1 MALSALVL
9 CGGMGSRLASV
20 VSDVPKPMARV
31 QGVPFL
37 DILISWLEQQG
48 VVNEVILA
56 AGHLGKIID
65 QHYQAQRRF
74 SLSVKTVIENERLGT
89 GGGIVNGLQHASND
103 ECIVLN
109 GDSFIDVDL
118 TQVVEQ
124 HRKSMADITVVG
136 RMVADANRFG
146 QVVLA
151 TDSNKIRAFSEKKET
166 HSSGYINC
174 GIYVM
179 QKSFAN
185 GVFKEN
191 RFSLENWFQDEVSNH
206 NIRFF
211 MSDSDFIDMGT
222 PESYSAV
229 QSFFNAAERVAAKQK
244 T

>member
-1 MALSALVL
+1 MAVSALVL
-9 CGGMGSRLASV
+9 CGGMGSRLATV
-20 VSDVPKPMARV
+20 VNDVPKPMALVR
-31 QGVPFL
+31 GVPFL
-37 DILISWLEQQG
+37 DILISWLEQQE

-56 AGHLGKIID
+56 AGHLGDIID

-74 SLSVKTVIENERLGT
+74 SLSVKTVIEIERLGT
-89 GGGIVNGLQHASND
+89 GGGIVNGLKHVSND

-124 HRKSMADITVVG
+124 HRSSMSDITVVG
-136 RMVADANRFG
+136 TVVADANRFG

-151 TDSNKIRAFSEKKET
+151 NDNKIQAFSEKKEA
-166 HSSGYINC
+166 HSSGHISC

-179 QKSFAN
+179 KKSFAN
-185 GVFKEN
+185 EVFKEK

-211 MSDSDFIDMGT
+211 MSNSDFIDMGT

-229 QSFFNAAERVAAKQK
+229 QSFFNVAERVAVKQK
-244 T
+244 K